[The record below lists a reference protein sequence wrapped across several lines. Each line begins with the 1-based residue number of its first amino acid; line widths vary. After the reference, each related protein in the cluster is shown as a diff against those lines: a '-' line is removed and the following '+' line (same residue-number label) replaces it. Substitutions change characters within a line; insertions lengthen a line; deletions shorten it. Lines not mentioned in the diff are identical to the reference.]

1 MCAGKGQPAGL
12 SLRFGAPPLHL
23 QNRQVRAGQ
32 CVRERHMCED
42 VAQHCPEAKPEPSP
56 VPAPVTKQT
65 LSLRQSWEG
74 TCPGPQATAGT
85 VVGQSQERS
94 VLVAPQGTGLTPP
107 WGGLSADRSGRRE
120 AAPVPAR
127 SFAWKF
133 HPMRARRP
141 VQAEPSALA
150 GRPRSPRTQAPLG
163 GRDGSPLPDRRCFVP
178 LCHVGR
184 LA

>member
-1 MCAGKGQPAGL
+1 MQERDSRLACHSASGH
-12 SLRFGAPPLHL
+12 RPLHL
-23 QNRQVRAGQ
+23 QNRQVRAEQ
-32 CVRERHMCED
+32 CVQERRVCED

-94 VLVAPQGTGLTPP
+94 VLVTLQGTGLTPP

-141 VQAEPSALA
+141 VHAEPSALA